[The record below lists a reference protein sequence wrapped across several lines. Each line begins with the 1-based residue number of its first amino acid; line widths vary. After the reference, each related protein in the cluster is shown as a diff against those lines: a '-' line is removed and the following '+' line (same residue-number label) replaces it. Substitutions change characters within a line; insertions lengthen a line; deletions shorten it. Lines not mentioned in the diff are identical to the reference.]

1 MYVKKL
7 KLNHI
12 IISCLVGMLER
23 RAHGAL
29 EKKSL
34 GQNDQSLGK

>member
-1 MYVKKL
+1 MNVKKL
-7 KLNHI
+7 NH
-12 IISCLVGMLER
+12 ISCLVGMLER
-23 RAHGAL
+23 RAPGAL